1 MEGRPA
7 APGVRQLELSPYSAR
22 SAVYASPVQEWTAT
36 DAAAQYLAYGI
47 TVAEGKP
54 DQVPPRDFRA
64 ARDRMLQDAVARR
77 LAPPFVARCST
88 PDLLWGYLRSKATGS
103 GSWAVRRGEMHEAV
117 DPILDALAGTTVGP
131 TDDLVSGAITRLN
144 SDSVRDAWTRAV
156 ERRDLE
162 PDAAVTAARS
172 LLESTLKTILDDC
185 GEQYDEGD
193 DLPKLYRLVQK
204 VLQLSPAE
212 QTEERFRAI
221 LGACT
226 TIVKELGSVR
236 NRHSDAHGEG
246 RKRYRVE
253 GRHAALAVN
262 LAGAMAL
269 FLIETHEA
277 RRAQD

>member
-1 MEGRPA
+1 ME
-7 APGVRQLELSPYSAR
+7 
-22 SAVYASPVQEWTAT
+22 EWTAEE
-36 DAAAQYLAYGI
+36 AAAQYLAYGI

-54 DQVPPRDFRA
+54 EKVPARDFRA
-64 ARDRMLQDAVARR
+64 ARDRMLRDPVARR
-77 LAPPFVARCST
+77 LAPPFIGRCST
-88 PDLLWGYLRSKATGS
+88 PDLLWGFLRSKATGS
-103 GSWAVRRGEMHEAV
+103 GSWAVRRGAMHDAV
-117 DPILDALAGTTVGP
+117 DPILDALASAGVGP
-131 TDDLVSGAITRLN
+131 TDDLVSGAVTRLN
-144 SDSVRDAWTRAV
+144 SESVRDAWTRAV

-162 PDAAVTAARS
+162 PGAAVTAARS
-172 LLESTLKTILDDC
+172 LLESTLKTILEDH
-185 GEQYDEGD
+185 GEDYDEGD
-193 DLPKLYRLVQK
+193 DLPRLYRRVQE
-204 VLQLSPAE
+204 VLKLSPAE
-212 QTEERFRAI
+212 QTEDRFRAI

-277 RRAQD
+277 RSGTP

>member
-1 MEGRPA
+1 VGWRAYPLGVSEWSPA
-7 APGVRQLELSPYSAR
+7 EAG
-22 SAVYASPVQEWTAT
+22 
-36 DAAAQYLAYGI
+36 AQYLAYGI

-54 DQVPPRDFRA
+54 EKVPVQEFRA
-64 ARDRMLQDAVARR
+64 ARDRMLSDPVARR
-77 LAPPFVARCST
+77 TAPPFIARCST
-88 PDLLWGYLRSKATGS
+88 PDLLWGYLRSKATGT
-103 GSWAVRRGEMHEAV
+103 GSWGIRRGVMHEAV
-117 DPILDALAGTTVGP
+117 DPILDALAGATVGP
-131 TDDLVSGAITRLN
+131 TDELVSGAVTRLN

-156 ERRDLE
+156 ERRDSE

-172 LLESTLKTILDDC
+172 LLESTLKTILDDH
-185 GEQYDEGD
+185 GEPYDEGD
-193 DLPKLYRLVQK
+193 DLPKLYRRVQD
-204 VLQLSPAE
+204 VLRLSPAE
-212 QTEERFRAI
+212 QTEDRFRAI
-221 LGACT
+221 LGACS

-277 RRAQD
+277 RQDDD